1 MRDSRRVLGA
11 LLALFVAAALLAPV
25 AAAQVGEGDTTQ
37 TTTGPSTTPTTTTT
51 PTTPGPTDQGEEGQS
66 GGESTTSTTKDED
79 SHSGLVVA
87 ALFFGFFVIVALL
100 YYLSQVQGKYYR
112 TSEGLVTL
120 GKVIPTAISIAAIE
134 RDRDGIE
141 VAEIKIEGPGVVV
154 CGQAAQFKAMSGGA
168 EQIVDWT
175 VEHTDEG
182 TGQVGIEPAS
192 GSHVQV
198 NAAEAG
204 SYKLI
209 AKQGAEVRDEVVFN
223 AVVPEP
229 ADQKSVGLPFVG
241 EGYGTVVIAVVILTI
256 AGALGFAGVLDTSAI
271 ATLLGAIAGYIFV
284 QASGGSGDSSGSPPQ
299 AGAGT
304 GT

>member
-1 MRDSRRVLGA
+1 MLGVV
-11 LLALFVAAALLAPV
+11 LALFVAAALLAPL
-25 AAAQVGEGDTTQ
+25 AAAQAGEGDTTQ
-37 TTTGPSTTPTTTTT
+37 TTTGPSTTSTTTTT
-51 PTTPGPTDQGEEGQS
+51 PTTPSPTDQGEPGQS
-66 GGESTTSTTKDED
+66 GGEGTETSTTKDED

-87 ALFFGFFVIVALL
+87 ALFFGFLVIVALL
-100 YYLSQVQGKYYR
+100 LYLSLVQDKYYR

-120 GKVIPTAISIAAIE
+120 GRVIPTAISIKAIE

-141 VAEIKIEGPGVVV
+141 AVSEIKIKGPGVVV
-154 CGQAAQFKAMSGGA
+154 CGQAAQFKAVSGGA
-168 EQIVDWT
+168 EQTVDWT

-182 TGQVGIEPAS
+182 TGQVGVEPAS

-198 NAAEAG
+198 NVAEAG

-229 ADQKSVGLPFVG
+229 ADQKTVGLPFVG
-241 EGYGTVVIAVVILTI
+241 EGYGTVVIAVVILSI

-299 AGAGT
+299 AGVGT